1 MLAGSRCAMS
11 IAVLQKLCSQIPW
24 CELAVLEPTVEL
36 ALEIAAKRV

>member
-1 MLAGSRCAMS
+1 MS

-36 ALEIAAKRV
+36 ALEELLAAAGEPAP